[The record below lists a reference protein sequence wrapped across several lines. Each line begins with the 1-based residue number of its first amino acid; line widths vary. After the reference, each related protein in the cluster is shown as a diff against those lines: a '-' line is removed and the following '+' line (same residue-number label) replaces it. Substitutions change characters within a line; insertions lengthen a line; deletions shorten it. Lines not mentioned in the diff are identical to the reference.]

1 MFYLYG
7 HGFCYMFIFCKPIIQ
22 RNVQKFRQGTE
33 WRFRLGADS
42 RKIVDLI
49 FEIKQFLSLK
59 NSAKTRIN
67 MAILIGSNNSR
78 FQYFLPTCIIFQ
90 GVGKP

>member
-33 WRFRLGADS
+33 WRFGRGADS
-42 RKIVDLI
+42 RKIVDKRYTEFSKLH
-49 FEIKQFLSLK
+49 
-59 NSAKTRIN
+59 NSY
-67 MAILIGSNNSR
+67 L
-78 FQYFLPTCIIFQ
+78 
-90 GVGKP
+90 